1 VKLLQVIK
9 KSDLIFFLFLLQKE
23 CFIRLILRLSAA
35 GHYGI
40 IWLKYLFFL
49 LLQEC
54 LAFPS
59 IYHHIYKYDIV

>member
-9 KSDLIFFLFLLQKE
+9 KSDLIFFLFLLQME

-49 LLQEC
+49 LLQEG
-54 LAFPS
+54 L
-59 IYHHIYKYDIV
+59 